1 MLVKSIHF
9 FSHVRLFR
17 TGQEGA
23 QEELYWLLTVSTWK
37 QELDNN
43 LVLGDR
49 HVGSWRG
56 GVRTYQFLTNTP
68 TWWGLAVGTCQ
79 KHLAVGNSNKTHLVV
94 ANSP

>member
-1 MLVKSIHF
+1 V
-9 FSHVRLFR
+9 
-17 TGQEGA
+17 
-23 QEELYWLLTVSTWK
+23 LYWLLTVGTWK

-56 GVRTYQFLTNTP
+56 GVRTYQFLINATP
-68 TWWGLAVGTCQ
+68 TWWGLAVGTLSKTASSWQ
-79 KHLAVGNSNKTHLVV
+79 LQQETHLVV